1 MSVFQQRFTKAGR
14 RPFHNKDT
22 QQTRNEGSYLS
33 IIKAIYE
40 KPTANI
46 ILDGKRLKLFPLISG
61 TRQGHPLSPSLFNSI
76 SEVLARVTRQ
86 EKEIKGIQTRKEEVK
101 LALQMTCI
109 KTTKDSTTILK
120 TCQK

>member
-14 RPFHNKDT
+14 RPFHNKDA

-46 ILDGKRLKLFPLISG
+46 ILAG
-61 TRQGHPLSPSLFNSI
+61 
-76 SEVLARVTRQ
+76 
-86 EKEIKGIQTRKEEVK
+86 EIVN
-101 LALQMTCI
+101 A
-109 KTTKDSTTILK
+109 SLK
-120 TCQK
+120 TRNKFGINFKIHELFIFFQVFLYPEKVSM